1 MEFFIV
7 FLLWSI
13 KGSCIVLQLDGGI
26 HISDKKISHHQASKM
41 FTNVAT
47 KGIQQYYSLF
57 NRGSKRGVTKIA
69 LGFEGRTFL
78 TPFPGSLFLKERR
91 ETLGTRL
98 VLSKNVE
105 LLRIINKTDRVF

>member
-1 MEFFIV
+1 
-7 FLLWSI
+7 
-13 KGSCIVLQLDGGI
+13 
-26 HISDKKISHHQASKM
+26 M

-78 TPFPGSLFLKERR
+78 TPIPRVSLLEGKKRDPGDEV
-91 ETLGTRL
+91 GT
-98 VLSKNVE
+98 
-105 LLRIINKTDRVF
+105 F

>member
-26 HISDKKISHHQASKM
+26 HISDKISHHQASKK

-69 LGFEGRTFL
+69 LGFEDRTFL

-91 ETLGTRL
+91 ETLGMRL

>member
-1 MEFFIV
+1 M
-7 FLLWSI
+7 
-13 KGSCIVLQLDGGI
+13 DGGI

-41 FTNVAT
+41 FTVAT

-57 NRGSKRGVTKIA
+57 NRGCKRGVTKIA